1 MAKTKKWKYANI
13 DKEKVYETETGL
25 LVGFI
30 SREKKK

>member
-1 MAKTKKWKYANI
+1 MAKAKKWKYANI
-13 DKEKVYETETGL
+13 NKEKVYEIETGQ